1 MNKNQSYLDAFK
13 RTFDATLMQIAIM
26 SFMSILSMLLAPAYI
41 SVSIFYAG
49 EVLFLTLAIFLTI
62 DANALSFATNGTK
75 PIIKGVLSFFGD
87 FFKWAIIKDAMPGYI
102 LTFSTQIAVAY
113 VSLACGF
120 PLVAPT
126 LFAFSATNLAILI
139 GMPLSALLCASINK
153 CVKLYTG
160 NNDIEVIHAPLKLHY
175 DFDSY
180 ANAPD
185 GSRFIPTR
193 DQLLGKALTSETSN
207 ATQVG
212 NNLED
217 ANSAQPPSPNL
228 N

>member
-26 SFMSILSMLLAPAYI
+26 SFMYILSMLLEPAYI
-41 SVSIFYAG
+41 PVSIFYTG
-49 EVLFLTLAIFLTI
+49 EVLFIALFGFLI
-62 DANALSFATNGTK
+62 SDVNALSWVTNKTN
-75 PIIKGVLSFFGD
+75 PTRNGVLSFFGD
-87 FFKWAIIKDAMPGYI
+87 FFKWANIKDAMPGYI

-113 VSLACGF
+113 VALACGF

-160 NNDIEVIHAPLKLHY
+160 NNDIEVIHAPLKLNY
-175 DFDSY
+175 VFDSY

-193 DQLLGKALTSETSN
+193 DQLLGKDLTRETCN

-212 NNLED
+212 NNLVD
-217 ANSAQPPSPNL
+217 ANSAHPPSPNL